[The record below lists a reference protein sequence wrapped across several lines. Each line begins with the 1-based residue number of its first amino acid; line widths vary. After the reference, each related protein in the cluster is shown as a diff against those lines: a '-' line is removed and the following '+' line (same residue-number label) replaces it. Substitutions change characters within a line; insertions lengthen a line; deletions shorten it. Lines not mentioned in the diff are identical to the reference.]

1 MITQMAIIMKCVKL
15 VVLTSDK
22 VLWNDKKNTT
32 EQNMKT
38 HIFTLG
44 GCIILE
50 ILDFFKMIM
59 SNISRACQF
68 V

>member
-1 MITQMAIIMKCVKL
+1 MITQIAIIMKCVKL

-32 EQNMKT
+32 EQNMNT

-44 GCIILE
+44 G
-50 ILDFFKMIM
+50 
-59 SNISRACQF
+59 